1 MVLSCMK
8 KFDELFFGTS
18 GIPLTTQRPDTVNGI
33 GRVKEL
39 GLHAMELEFV
49 QSVNIKE
56 EKAPLV
62 KAAAEKNGV
71 TLTCHGQ
78 YFINL
83 NSIDKKKLEASK
95 ERVYHAAKRAY
106 QCGAWSMCFH
116 PAFYQGR
123 SSKETYATV
132 KQALSEVLER
142 LKSEGVNIW
151 VRPETTGKPTQFG
164 SLEELVQLS
173 LELEN
178 VLPCI
183 DFSHLYARSNGKYNS
198 TEEFSSVLE
207 FLEDKLGK
215 DYYLK
220 NMHAHV
226 QGVEF
231 TEKGERRHLPFSES
245 GFNYRDLVKVFKDY
259 SAKGIVICES
269 PLMEEDT
276 LILQKAYKKA

>member
-1 MVLSCMK
+1 MK
-8 KFDELFFGTS
+8 KFDELFFGTA
-18 GIPLTTQRPDTVNGI
+18 GIPASTQRPDTVNGI
-33 GRVKEL
+33 ARVKEL
-39 GLHAMELEFV
+39 GLSAMELEFV
-49 QSVNIKE
+49 QNVNIKE
-56 EKAPLV
+56 DKAPLV
-62 KAAAEKNGV
+62 REAAEKNGV
-71 TLTCHGQ
+71 FLTCHGQ

-83 NSIDKKKLEASK
+83 NSLDEKKLEASK
-95 ERVYHAAKRAY
+95 ERVYIAAKRAF

-116 PAFYQGR
+116 PGFYQG
-123 SSKETYATV
+123 KPAGETFQTV

-164 SLEELVQLS
+164 SLEEIVDLS

-198 TEEFSSVLE
+198 TEEFSFVLG
-207 FLEDKLGK
+207 FLEEKLGK
-215 DYYLK
+215 DALTRL
-220 NMHAHV
+220 HLHV

-231 TEKGERRHLPFSES
+231 SEKGEKRHLPFSES
-245 GFNYRDLVKVFKDY
+245 GFNYKDLVKVLRDF
-259 SAKGIVICES
+259 SAKGTVICES
-269 PLMEEDT
+269 PLMEEDA